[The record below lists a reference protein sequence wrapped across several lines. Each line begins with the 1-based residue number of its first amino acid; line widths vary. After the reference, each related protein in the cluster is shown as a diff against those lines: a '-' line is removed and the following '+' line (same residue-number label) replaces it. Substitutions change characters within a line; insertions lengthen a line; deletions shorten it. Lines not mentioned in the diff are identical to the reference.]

1 MYDIVPYSTVG
12 YCAVLFS
19 SGLLCIV
26 LLWAVLPPGR
36 ARGTTL
42 NLRITLQG

>member
-1 MYDIVPYSTVG
+1 MYDTKQYSPVR
-12 YCAVLFS
+12 YCVVVFGTELS
-19 SGLLCIV
+19 STV
-26 LLWAVLPPGR
+26 LLWGVFPPGQ